1 MKKIIIS
8 LLIPTLL
15 LSCGDNSETTSEKD
29 TSSVAVTTQQVSSG
43 KDSPYLS
50 TSGMVEAVNN
60 AQLSTRMM
68 GHVEKIY
75 VATGE
80 KVRKGTLL
88 LRVNSAELSAKS
100 AQANAMITE
109 ATAAYRNA
117 EKDLQRFQSLF
128 NDNSASQKEL
138 DDMRS
143 RFEMAEARL
152 EAARQ
157 MKNEVG
163 AQFAYSNLRAP
174 FAGVVTGIFTDEG
187 DLANPG
193 VPLVAVEAPG
203 TFEVTTRVAEN
214 DIQKI
219 KKDSKATVVI
229 KALDT
234 TLSATV
240 SEVSTSAAI
249 SGGQFVVKAVLDDS
263 VENLKSG
270 MYATVQFPVE
280 GNLTESPILIPL
292 EAVVNRGQLRGIY
305 TVSEQNTALLRWLRL
320 GRTYGDQVE
329 VLSGLDGDESFIV
342 SAEGKL
348 FNGVKVEIQ

>member
-1 MKKIIIS
+1 MKKITIS
-8 LLIPTLL
+8 ILITTLF
-15 LSCGDNSETTSEKD
+15 LSCGERSQTATEMNTATLKVQTQQVDNSE
-29 TSSVAVTTQQVSSG
+29 
-43 KDSPYLS
+43 DSPFLS
-50 TSGMVEAVNN
+50 TSGIVEAVNN

-75 VATGE
+75 VATGD
-80 KVRKGTLL
+80 KVKKGTLL
-88 LRVNSAELSAKS
+88 LRVNSTELSAKN
-100 AQANAMITE
+100 AQANAMIAE

-117 EKDLQRFQSLF
+117 EKDLQRFQALF

-152 EAARQ
+152 EAAKQ

-163 AQFAYSNLRAP
+163 AQFAYTNIRAP
-174 FAGVVTGIFTDEG
+174 FNGIVTGVFTDEG

-193 VPLVAVEAPG
+193 VPLLAIEGPG

-219 KKDSKATVVI
+219 KKNTKAAIVV

-234 TLSATV
+234 TLSVTV
-240 SEVSTSAAI
+240 SEVSSSAAI
-249 SGGQFVVKAVLDDS
+249 SGGQFVVKVIVDKTI
-263 VENLKSG
+263 EGLKSG

-280 GNLTESPILIPL
+280 DGLTETPVLIPL
-292 EAVVNRGQLRGIY
+292 EAVVQRGQLRGVY

-320 GRTYGDQVE
+320 GRSYGDQVE
-329 VLSGLDGDESFIV
+329 VLSGLESDESFIV
-342 SAEGKL
+342 SADGKL